1 MKAGSSLLRVRGRF
15 CVIYHPSR
23 LSELIETLRR
33 ADLEPKRLRF
43 VHSHASS
50 DAKMVLME
58 AVKNGKAGLKVDKPL
73 YLYEKNGSY
82 TKELQEIYSIDRRD
96 VK

>member
-1 MKAGSSLLRVRGRF
+1 
-15 CVIYHPSR
+15 
-23 LSELIETLRR
+23 
-33 ADLEPKRLRF
+33 
-43 VHSHASS
+43 
-50 DAKMVLME
+50 ME

-82 TKELQEIYSIDRRD
+82 TKELQEIYTIEQRD